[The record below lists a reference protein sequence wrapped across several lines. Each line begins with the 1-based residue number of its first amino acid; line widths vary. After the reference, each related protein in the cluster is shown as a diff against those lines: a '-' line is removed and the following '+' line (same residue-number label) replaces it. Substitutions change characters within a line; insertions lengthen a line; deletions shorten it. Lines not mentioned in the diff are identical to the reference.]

1 MDLKGAEIRNI
12 LELCM
17 NIGTKNMVPLQ
28 VNVPYYQRPYRWD
41 EKRINNLIEDY
52 VKNRNEND
60 NAEYFVGS
68 VVLVEDATN
77 NNKYDIIDGQQRIT
91 TVFLLN
97 YLRFIIQRSYI
108 EELISTRSPNLDS
121 PLKELQSIY
130 GNLIGQKHLPEFSS
144 LIVEIIEKMEELY
157 DLSDEERENVYCDVE
172 KLYRNT
178 LYLPERDFS
187 DIDKYYEDY
196 ETLQLQF
203 LNDDNLSLTYDR
215 TTFNS
220 VLKKALA
227 KICVIVSKVDKPR
240 LKLIG
245 QMQEKDPNVLQYLNA
260 LQYEFDAITRN
271 AENNK
276 NHLKYT
282 KNLLQFIGELIDN
295 IRFCVIIT
303 GNEKDAYTLFEVLN
317 DRAMDIDDLE
327 LIKNLFLK
335 AYCNTSGDID
345 KIIDQNIGKLDE
357 IWGDEVF
364 TRDLPDA
371 HKKLISYLG
380 VLYLTADDKA
390 FTNKAERYREI
401 LENSYLKY
409 FNINTNRYSFTMALN
424 DISVYRM
431 IKSIIQVYKIPI
443 RKAAESCINAEND
456 PAVSITYRVLHL
468 LNALKLDG
476 VMPMMINAIIKYYM
490 MEIHK
495 EGNKVDIIE
504 FEKYIDDV
512 KQDNEHAKYLV
523 IHDLAFKLWKA
534 ALLCKDYEIPRNIAK
549 KGLQNIYMKCWKPE
563 NVTVDMETAS
573 NMIKQFR
580 AWTSTWQYKKSASDD
595 LKLKV
600 LFINL
605 FKTKPSKDKSSLIFD
620 TAVYS
625 FKTEELQLDHM
636 EANKPNVNNL
646 EKHFKPADD
655 HEPREKYTNSL
666 GNFMILDSKNNND
679 KNNRPLAEAMEYYEN
694 MCNGHWM
701 NKMTVDLLD
710 TYHRAVMI
718 DGNEFIVPTEQFFN
732 ERASRLRAYFEAI
745 VNRNINVKKVNIRDT
760 AKKW

>member
-12 LELCM
+12 MELCM
-17 NIGTKNMVPLQ
+17 SIGTKTKVPLQ

-52 VKNRNEND
+52 VKNKKENE

-68 VVLVEDATN
+68 VVLVEDAVKD
-77 NNKYDIIDGQQRIT
+77 NKYDIIDGQQRIT

-130 GNLIGQKHLPEFSS
+130 GNLFGQKHLPEFSK
-144 LIVEIIEKMEELY
+144 LIEDIIEKMEELY
-157 DLSDEERENVYCDVE
+157 DLTDDERDKVYSEVDE
-172 KLYRNT
+172 LYRKT
-178 LYLPERDFS
+178 VYLPERDFS

-196 ETLQLQF
+196 EELQLSF
-203 LNDDNLSLTYDR
+203 LNDDNLALTYDR

-220 VLKKALA
+220 VLKKALS
-227 KICVIVSKVDKPR
+227 KTCVIVSKDDKPK
-240 LKLIG
+240 LKLVG
-245 QMQEKDPNVLQYLNA
+245 QIQEKDPNVLQYLNA
-260 LQYEFDAITRN
+260 LKYEFDALTKHV
-271 AENNK
+271 EHNK
-276 NHLKYT
+276 KHLQYT
-282 KNLLQFIGELIDN
+282 KNLIQFIGELIDN
-295 IRFCVIIT
+295 IKFCVIIT

-317 DRAMDIDDLE
+317 DRAMEIDDLE

-335 AYCNTSGDID
+335 AYCNTSGDLD
-345 KIIDQNIGKLDE
+345 RIIDQNIGKLDE
-357 IWGDEVF
+357 VWGDEVF

-371 HKKLISYLG
+371 HRKLISYLG

-390 FTNKAERYREI
+390 FTNKIERYREI

-409 FNINTNRYSFTMALN
+409 YNVNTNKYSFTMALN

-431 IKSIIQVYKIPI
+431 IKTIIQVYKLPI
-443 RKAAESCINAEND
+443 RNAAVSCINAEND
-456 PAVSITYRVLHL
+456 PLVSITYRVFHL

-476 VMPMMINAIIKYYM
+476 VMPMMVNVIIKYYM
-490 MEIHK
+490 TNIHK
-495 EGNKVDIIE
+495 PGSKVDINRFEQYVIE
-504 FEKYIDDV
+504 I
-512 KQDNEHAKYLV
+512 KQDNDNVQYRV
-523 IHDLAFKLWKA
+523 IHELAFLLWKS
-534 ALLCKDYEIPRNIAK
+534 ALLCKDYEIPRGIAK
-549 KGLQNIYMKCWKPE
+549 KGLQNVSMKCWNPD
-563 NVTVDMETAS
+563 NISIDMETYS
-573 NMIKQFR
+573 KMIKQFR
-580 AWTSTWQYKKSASDD
+580 TWTSNWQYKKSANDD

-605 FKTKPSKDKSSLIFD
+605 FKTKCSDDKSKLIFD

-636 EANKPNVNNL
+636 EANNPNSNNL
-646 EKHFKPADD
+646 EKHFKPVDD

-694 MCNGHWM
+694 MCKGHWL
-701 NKMTVDLLD
+701 NQMTIALLD
-710 TYHRAVMI
+710 EYHRPVII
-718 DGNEFIVPTEQFFN
+718 DGKEFIVPTEQFFN
-732 ERASRLRAYFEAI
+732 ERSSRLRAYFEAI
-745 VNRNINVKKVNIRDT
+745 VNRNLNVKKVSIKDND
-760 AKKW
+760 